1 MGWRGKKTKTKT
13 PFLSFILLPPFAS
26 LALKRE
32 PTMLGDIGII
42 HSRSESVP
50 SGWTAVFKTV
60 TNHDADLN
68 IGAKVPLF
76 GGSKLYVC
84 VRPATSQDD
93 YVITN
98 IAVYAEGKEAVPM
111 GHEVIRKSVTGGA
124 CVCVCVCACAC
135 VCVRVCLPA
144 CVLFSVCLSV
154 CLPVLVKRC
163 FLSIAH
169 PLSPDRFSPTLVYLQ
184 PRRAT

>member
-1 MGWRGKKTKTKT
+1 
-13 PFLSFILLPPFAS
+13 
-26 LALKRE
+26 
-32 PTMLGDIGII
+32 MLGDIGII

-124 CVCVCVCACAC
+124 CVCVCGC
-135 VCVRVCLPA
+135 VCVCVCVCARLPA
-144 CVLFSVCLSV
+144 RLCPFFCLSV
-154 CLPVLVKRC
+154 CLPACAGKTVLPFNC
-163 FLSIAH
+163 
-169 PLSPDRFSPTLVYLQ
+169 SPPQS
-184 PRRAT
+184 